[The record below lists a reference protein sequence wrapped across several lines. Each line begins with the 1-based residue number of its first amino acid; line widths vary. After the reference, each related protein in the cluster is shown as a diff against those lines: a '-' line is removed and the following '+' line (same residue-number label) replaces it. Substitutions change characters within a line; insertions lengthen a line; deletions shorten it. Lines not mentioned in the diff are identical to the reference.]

1 MKHPFCR
8 WCAPLA
14 LALSLGGWI
23 GGSLFTDRHPAELR
37 VVSVSAAS
45 PGDTAE
51 ITYNGSEK
59 KFCDGVVH
67 RWLIDKDDGYHD
79 LTDTNVF
86 RPDPGETPVTFYH
99 DFDVP
104 KKMPLGPRRL
114 SFRSG
119 AGVQL
124 LAVALLPD
132 PGSLLRTR
140 SPLNKNRAERGGH
153 ARREWPVER
162 T

>member
-23 GGSLFTDRHPAELR
+23 GGSLFTARHPAKLR

-67 RWLIDKDDGYHD
+67 RWLIDKDNGYHD

-104 KKMPLGPRRL
+104 KKMPLGP
-114 SFRSG
+114 
-119 AGVQL
+119 
-124 LAVALLPD
+124 AVYHSEVVRWCNFWQWLFYPIRDRYSAPF
-132 PGSLLRTR
+132 T
-140 SPLNKNRAERGGH
+140 
-153 ARREWPVER
+153 VE
-162 T
+162 

>member
-86 RPDPGETPVTFYH
+86 RPDPGETPVT
-99 DFDVP
+99 
-104 KKMPLGPRRL
+104 
-114 SFRSG
+114 
-119 AGVQL
+119 
-124 LAVALLPD
+124 
-132 PGSLLRTR
+132 
-140 SPLNKNRAERGGH
+140 SPLTRA
-153 ARREWPVER
+153 A